1 MLTIQ
6 LAGHAIGL
14 DCRYDYLPRQCRDYR
29 TDRPPQWTVR
39 ATEADLLRENPEG
52 KPYAAGYLESLALYR
67 QICERLIEWDVVLFH
82 GSALALDGKAYLFT
96 APSGTGK
103 STHAALWRQVF
114 GARVTMINDD
124 KPLLHIA
131 PSEVTV
137 YGTPWAGKAHL
148 QTNTSAPLAGIVLL
162 HQAPDNTIRP
172 LTAREAYPRLLSQ
185 THRVDAPQGLVHTL
199 DLVWQLAGLPVYALG
214 CTPTPEAALLAC
226 RTLTQKEK
234 TP

>member
-6 LAGHAIGL
+6 LADHAIGL
-14 DCRYDYLPRQCRDYR
+14 DCRYDYLPRQCRDYC

-114 GARVTMINDD
+114 GTRVTMINDD
-124 KPLLHIA
+124 KPLLRFA
-131 PSEVTV
+131 PEGVTV
-137 YGTPWAGKAHL
+137 FGTPWAGKAHL
-148 QTNTSAPLAGIVLL
+148 QTNTSALL
-162 HQAPDNTIRP
+162 HRF
-172 LTAREAYPRLLSQ
+172 LT
-185 THRVDAPQGLVHTL
+185 G
-199 DLVWQLAGLPVYALG
+199 
-214 CTPTPEAALLAC
+214 
-226 RTLTQKEK
+226 
-234 TP
+234 